1 MKNSNQA
8 KHTLTLLFHFR
19 ELKINVMVS
28 VQSNKN
34 SFYLNDQHDTDDNG
48 SQLLKEKNGFKCRN
62 QKGKKRT
69 NYVLKIT
76 TITRWRGDVKKNYNF
91 RVLFVFWLLSN
102 FFDCDLADSMEN
114 SEKKC
119 EKTKIGLEGKYIY
132 FMEKIP
138 KRVRVFYSKKKRKIK
153 IKIAYRLG

>member
-76 TITRWRGDVKKNYNF
+76 TITR
-91 RVLFVFWLLSN
+91 
-102 FFDCDLADSMEN
+102 
-114 SEKKC
+114 
-119 EKTKIGLEGKYIY
+119 
-132 FMEKIP
+132 
-138 KRVRVFYSKKKRKIK
+138 
-153 IKIAYRLG
+153 

>member
-1 MKNSNQA
+1 
-8 KHTLTLLFHFR
+8 
-19 ELKINVMVS
+19 MVS

-76 TITRWRGDVKKNYNF
+76 TITR
-91 RVLFVFWLLSN
+91 
-102 FFDCDLADSMEN
+102 
-114 SEKKC
+114 
-119 EKTKIGLEGKYIY
+119 
-132 FMEKIP
+132 
-138 KRVRVFYSKKKRKIK
+138 
-153 IKIAYRLG
+153 